1 MSTSTSTARKLEL
14 LIKLFQ
20 KLNARGER
28 GIPIIVEGK
37 KDFSALRKLGVNGRI
52 ICVKSSA
59 KVLVDFLDDVQSGE
73 VTLFVDFDD
82 TGVSLAKDIT
92 QYFEGKG
99 VKINS
104 VFWRRARSLLRKDTK
119 DVEGVPS
126 YLEKLKKRA
135 SHS

>member
-1 MSTSTSTARKLEL
+1 MT
-14 LIKLFQ
+14 KLFQ
-20 KLNARGER
+20 KLNAQGER

-37 KDFSALRKLGVNGRI
+37 KDVSALRKLGVNGRI

-92 QYFEGKG
+92 QYLEGKG

-104 VFWRRARSLLRKDTK
+104 VFWRKARSILRKDTK

-126 YLEKLKKRA
+126 YLEKLKKR
-135 SHS
+135 SSYS